1 MHCYRSLSLYSNYA
15 RLVRPTDCNT
25 GFSIYWLEGKIQ
37 KSHQGYQ
44 IIFINKEHK
53 IKKGIRSNKIK
64 YCNRC
69 TSNKTSWCQLQDV
82 GSKAAPVPL
91 LTLPFNLF
99 CHFWRIPKITSD
111 KRGFKEAI
119 HFWKLQ
125 CCSSKMTVFINIC
138 RFYTPSSFYRT
149 PPNFIFTRVLLNF

>member
-1 MHCYRSLSLYSNYA
+1 MHCYRSLSLYSNYV
-15 RLVRPTDCNT
+15 RLVMPMDCNT

-37 KSHQGYQ
+37 KSHKGYK
-44 IIFINKEHK
+44 IIFKNKEHK

-69 TSNKTSWCQLQDV
+69 TSNKTSWWCQLQDV

-99 CHFWRIPKITSD
+99 CHSWRIPRITTD
-111 KRGFKEAI
+111 KLSFKEAI
-119 HFWKLQ
+119 HFWKFQ
-125 CCSSKMTVFINIC
+125 CWSSKMTVFINIC
-138 RFYTPSSFYRT
+138 HFYTSSSF
-149 PPNFIFTRVLLNF
+149 